1 MLREKILKDMLPVAV
16 SAIIT
21 SVLRIIN
28 GFVMMKWIRC

>member
-21 SVLRIIN
+21 SVLMTVYTLCVNIL
-28 GFVMMKWIRC
+28 

>member
-21 SVLRIIN
+21 SALMTVYALCVNIL
-28 GFVMMKWIRC
+28 